1 MQSEKRLRRQTSENF
16 SNYGFLLIPELLN
29 FGYSLISRVAV
40 GLHFVPVDGD
50 FYDFGRSSKVA
61 WMGPGGRK
69 QRDHLRDW
77 LANLASGLH
86 RGEPLLPRD
95 LRLQPHPVEGAGSRY
110 AFFATRYF

>member
-1 MQSEKRLRRQTSENF
+1 
-16 SNYGFLLIPELLN
+16 LLIPELLD
-29 FGYSLISRVAV
+29 FGYSLNSRAAV

-50 FYDFGRSSKVA
+50 FYNLGRPSKVA

-69 QRDHLRDW
+69 QRDHLRDR
-77 LANLASGLH
+77 LADLAIGLY

-95 LRLQPHPVEGAGSRY
+95 LRLQPHPVESPGTRY